1 MNFSNLALTNRV
13 YSGQASSWITDY
25 PTSAKPRT
33 LQARNFGYLTFVRI
47 FEKNTRIMTTKLTL
61 TVQKDVIERAKSYA
75 KVSGR
80 SLSELIEQYLETITQ
95 ENNTQPISPR
105 LKKLIGAVKLP
116 KDFDEKKE
124 LQNYLEKK
132 HL

>member
-1 MNFSNLALTNRV
+1 
-13 YSGQASSWITDY
+13 
-25 PTSAKPRT
+25 
-33 LQARNFGYLTFVRI
+33 
-47 FEKNTRIMTTKLTL
+47 MTTKLTL
-61 TVQKDVIERAKSYA
+61 TVEKDVIERAKLYA

-95 ENNTQPISPR
+95 ENNTQPISPK